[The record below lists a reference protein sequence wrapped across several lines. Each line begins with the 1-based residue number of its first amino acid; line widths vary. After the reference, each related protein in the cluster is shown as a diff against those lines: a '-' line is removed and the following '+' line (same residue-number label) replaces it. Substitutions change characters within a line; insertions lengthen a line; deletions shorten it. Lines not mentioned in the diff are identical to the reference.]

1 MAFIL
6 KLLYIFWEFFQI
18 GLFTFGGGFAMI
30 PLVKETVLSNN
41 WLTEA
46 DFYSFIGVCESTP
59 GPIAINMATYVGAS
73 QAGPLGSVF
82 ATLGVVLPSFII
94 ILLIAALLKGLTETK
109 WFKGFLSGAQ
119 PVITA
124 LLLSTGL
131 VMLAK
136 ALGYGGNFAFT
147 PNYEGLVIF
156 ALLLAIVGAA
166 KKFFKK
172 KLSSIQL
179 ILISAVLG
187 IAVCMIGEVL
197 K

>member
-1 MAFIL
+1 MISQIREQVVE
-6 KLLYIFWEFFQI
+6 KLGWISDDE
-18 GLFTFGGGFAMI
+18 
-30 PLVKETVLSNN
+30 
-41 WLTEA
+41 LTEIITVA
-46 DFYSFIGVCESTP
+46 ESTP
-59 GPIAINMATYVGAS
+59 GPIAINMATYVGS
-73 QAGPLGSVF
+73 TQAGPLGSVF

-109 WFKGFLSGAQ
+109 WFKGFLAGAQ

-131 VMLAK
+131 IMLAK
-136 ALGYGGNFAFT
+136 ALGYGGNFAFM
-147 PNYEGLVIF
+147 PNIEGIIIF
-156 ALLLAIVGAA
+156 ALMLLIIGGA

-187 IAVCMIGEVL
+187 IAVCMISEIL
-197 K
+197 

>member
-6 KLLYIFWEFFQI
+6 KILLLFWEFFQI

-30 PLVKETVLSNN
+30 PLVKQTVLAND
-41 WLTEA
+41 WMTEA

-59 GPIAINMATYVGAS
+59 GPIAINMATYVGS
-73 QAGPLGSVF
+73 TQAGPLGSVF
-82 ATLGVVLPSFII
+82 ATLGVVLPSFIV

-109 WFKGFLSGAQ
+109 WFKGFLAGAQ

-131 VMLAK
+131 IMLAK
-136 ALGYGGNFAFT
+136 ALGYGGNFAFV
-147 PNYEGLVIF
+147 PNVEGIVIL
-156 ALLLAIVGAA
+156 ALLLLIICGA
-166 KKFFKK
+166 KKFFRK

-187 IAVCMIGEVL
+187 IAVCMISEL
-197 K
+197 L

>member
-6 KLLYIFWEFFQI
+6 KLLLLFWEFFQI

-30 PLVKETVLSNN
+30 PLVKEAVLSNN
-41 WLTEA
+41 WLSEA

-73 QAGPLGSVF
+73 QCGPLGSVF

-94 ILLIAALLKGLTETK
+94 ILLIAALLKGVTKTK

-131 VMLAK
+131 IMLAK
-136 ALGYGGNFAFT
+136 AIGYGGNFSFA
-147 PNYEGLVIF
+147 PNLEGIVIL
-156 ALLLAIVGAA
+156 ALLLTIIGAG

-172 KLSSIQL
+172 KFSSIQL
-179 ILISAVLG
+179 ILISAILG
-187 IAVCMIGEVL
+187 IAVCMISEL
-197 K
+197 L